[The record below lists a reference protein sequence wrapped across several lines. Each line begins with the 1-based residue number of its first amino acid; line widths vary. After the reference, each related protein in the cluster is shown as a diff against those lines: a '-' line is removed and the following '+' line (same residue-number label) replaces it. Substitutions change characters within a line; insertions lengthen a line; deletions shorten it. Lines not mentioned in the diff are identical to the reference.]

1 MDRIFRNALGALRL
15 DRQTYVRLFLDDYAT
30 ADAVL
35 IVVAVSVGRLAAAL
49 VLGNLVVLG
58 LIQGLIQIT
67 INELIRWMVAA
78 LLMWLVSTK
87 LLGGIGR
94 IPATVGLVGYAY
106 LPFVFAPIV
115 RLVLGLVG
123 LDGFGVFV
131 EVGASLWMGLG
142 LVVVGQALFDLPRDR
157 AAMAAILS
165 VVGWWLVTA
174 LLGF

>member
-1 MDRIFRNALGALRL
+1 MDRILRNALGALRL

-35 IVVAVSVGRLAAAL
+35 IVVAISVARLVAAL

-87 LLGGIGR
+87 LLGGVGR
-94 IPATVGLVGYAY
+94 IPAAVGLVGYAY

-123 LDGFGVFV
+123 LDDFGVFV

-157 AAMAAILS
+157 AAMASILS